1 VKKFLRVLLRHFY
14 PLRTFLPRPLI
25 DLGGT
30 AQQLS
35 NKRFDFRR
43 FERTIGY
50 SPRNW
55 DLFVQSL
62 LHRSYLQF
70 VDARWKSNERLEF
83 LGDSVLNSVV
93 AEFLYKSFPVLEEG
107 NLTKLRSRLVNRR
120 ILAQRAKE
128 LHITEFLLLSSSAV
142 QSIDS
147 GSESILADAF
157 EAILGAIYLDG
168 GADAAKEFVYRTLL
182 ADRDVL
188 NSAQTDDNYKSALLE
203 YAQRNS
209 LGIPRYSVLKEEG
222 PEHERRFTI
231 EVIVGNQSIGTGSG
245 RSKKDA
251 EQSAAAQAL
260 EKIQQGQPV
269 SQLHDEKD
277 FRP

>member
-1 VKKFLRVLLRHFY
+1 MRRFY
-14 PLRTFLPRPLI
+14 PLRLFLPRPSI

-30 AQQLS
+30 ADQIS
-35 NKRFDFRR
+35 SKGFDFGK
-43 FERTIGY
+43 FENTIGY
-50 SPRNW
+50 VPRNW
-55 DLFVQSL
+55 DLFTQSL

-70 VDARWKSNERLEF
+70 VSPRWKSNERLEF
-83 LGDSVLNSVV
+83 LGDSVLNSTV
-93 AEFLYKSFPVLEEG
+93 AEFLYDSYPELEEG
-107 NLTKLRSRLVNRR
+107 DLTKLRSRLVNRR

-128 LHITEFLLLSSSAV
+128 LHISDFLLLSSSAV

-168 GADAAKEFVYRTLL
+168 GANAARKFVHRTLL
-182 ADRDVL
+182 ADRAVL

-203 YAQRNS
+203 YAQRNA

-222 PEHERRFTI
+222 PEHDRRFTI
-231 EVIVGNQSIGTGSG
+231 EVIVGNQTVGTGSG
-245 RSKKDA
+245 KSKKDA

-260 EKIQQGQPV
+260 EKVQQGQAIP
-269 SQLHDEKD
+269 
-277 FRP
+277 PP